1 MAKDYSAKTKK
12 KTEEIEKLKAKI
24 AKNEETIA
32 TVKESNKELNK
43 KLKKAEKELVDI
55 RKEEISAM
63 LAGKDIDEIQKVLD
77 TVSTEETETAEET
90 Q

>member
-1 MAKDYSAKTKK
+1 MM
-12 KTEEIEKLKAKI
+12 I
-24 AKNEETIA
+24 AKNDEAIVA
-32 TVKESNKELNK
+32 AKNNNKELGNK
-43 KLKKAEKELVDI
+43 LTKAEKELVDI

-77 TVSTEETETAEET
+77 TVSSEEAEKTEDA

>member
-1 MAKDYSAKTKK
+1 MVSQ
-12 KTEEIEKLKAKI
+12 KA
-24 AKNEETIA
+24 N
-32 TVKESNKELNK
+32 
-43 KLKKAEKELVDI
+43 KKAEKELVDI

-77 TVSTEETETAEET
+77 TVSTEETEKAEET